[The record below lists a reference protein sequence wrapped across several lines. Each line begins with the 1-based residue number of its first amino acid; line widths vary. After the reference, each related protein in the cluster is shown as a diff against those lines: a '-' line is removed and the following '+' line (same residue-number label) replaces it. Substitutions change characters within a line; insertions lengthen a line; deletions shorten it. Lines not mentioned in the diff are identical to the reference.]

1 VTQPS
6 HEDLIT
12 LRELPG
18 VGERT
23 LCRLIALLEQRGET
37 VRGMLEA
44 NPARLVELYQMPDS
58 AIRRLTVQR
67 DQHLARCRWIAEEL
81 RRAGARVVT
90 ATDAG
95 FPPMLARSLKAPA
108 PMLFTLGRLAIL
120 RAPCLAILSSRG
132 VVDHTLQALVTT
144 IRAAR
149 AAGVSIAIGGMKS
162 THRLAA
168 MTSRA
173 VGASRIVVLDRG
185 LFAAFGYDYRSDP
198 FGCGDRPAI
207 LDRGS
212 TLVLSTF
219 RPEDHAAPDSARRRD
234 QLITALGHVVFATS
248 ARPGGEVEQ
257 TCLAALDGGKR
268 VLVWGDHNQTLIAAG
283 AQKVDAARI
292 ESGLSQF
299 FGRQGAAECLEHRPA
314 PTSIPHRKNRRPRSL
329 GA

>member
-1 VTQPS
+1 MQPS
-6 HEDLIT
+6 ADDLIA

-37 VRGMLEA
+37 VRGLLEA
-44 NPARLVELYQMPDS
+44 SPALLVEHYQMPDP

-95 FPPMLARSLKAPA
+95 YPATLTRSLKPPA
-108 PMLFTLGRLAIL
+108 PMLFTLGRRSIL
-120 RAPCLAILSSRG
+120 RAPCLTILSSRA
-132 VVDHTLQALVTT
+132 VVDHTLQALVTA

-173 VGASRIVVLDRG
+173 VGATRIVVLDRG

-198 FGCGDRPAI
+198 FGCGDRRAI
-207 LDRGS
+207 LDRKS
-212 TLVLSTF
+212 TLVVSTI

-248 ARPGGEVEQ
+248 ARPGGEVER
-257 TCLAALDGGKR
+257 TCLAAIAAGKP
-268 VLVWGDHNQTLIAAG
+268 VLVWGDDNQTLIAAG
-283 AQKVDAARI
+283 AQEVDAARI

-299 FGRQGAAECLEHRPA
+299 FDRQVAADCPERRPA
-314 PTSIPHRKNRRPRSL
+314 PTSSPQRTNRRPRSHE
-329 GA
+329 A

>member
-1 VTQPS
+1 MRPS
-6 HEDLIT
+6 ADDLIA

-23 LCRLIALLEQRGET
+23 LCRLVALLEQRGET
-37 VRGMLEA
+37 VRGLLEA
-44 NPARLVELYQMPDS
+44 SPARLVELYRMPDS

-81 RRAGARVVT
+81 RRAGARVLT
-90 ATDAG
+90 ATDAVY
-95 FPPMLARSLKAPA
+95 PPTLARSLRAPA
-108 PMLFTLGRLAIL
+108 PMLFTLGHHAIL

-132 VVDHTLQALVTT
+132 VVDHTLQALATV

-173 VGASRIVVLDRG
+173 VGARRIVVLDRG
-185 LFAAFGYDYRSDP
+185 LFAAFGYDYRGDP
-198 FGCGDRPAI
+198 FGCGDRRAV
-207 LDRGS
+207 LDRRS

-248 ARPGGEVEQ
+248 ARPGGEVER
-257 TCLAALDGGKR
+257 TCLAAIAAGKP
-268 VLVWGDHNQTLIAAG
+268 VLVWGDQNQTLIEAG
-283 AQKVDAARI
+283 AQEVDAARI
-292 ESGLSQF
+292 ESDLTQF
-299 FGRQGAAECLEHRPA
+299 FDRRGAADCLERRPA
-314 PTSIPHRKNRRPRSL
+314 PTSIPHRTNRRPRSH